1 MYKRRSLFLSL
12 LLCVIGDGWC
22 SEPTPTSSLPGHMQ
36 PLGSHME
43 PKQIVRINYMPTPRE
58 FQEKYVI
65 PKKPVIFEGLMS
77 DLDVIKNWQ
86 SDNYLR

>member
-1 MYKRRSLFLSL
+1 
-12 LLCVIGDGWC
+12 
-22 SEPTPTSSLPGHMQ
+22 
-36 PLGSHME
+36 
-43 PKQIVRINYMPTPRE
+43 MPTPRE
-58 FQEKYVI
+58 FQEKYVG